1 MFFPCARLH
10 ASRYYPLPFAVLQ
23 PVLMS
28 TGHTPMYTSAV
39 STLVRAQWRMAP
51 QKSAVSPPVIT
62 VCFCVPIY
70 RLGWICRRSEFGP
83 FFCCYHSLF
92 GPFLSF
98 LYHLWCWGEEVIS
111 GVSVVVLIV
120 IQKLFCLADLLIPC
134 EYSQYRCERLCSH
147 HTLNVWLRFAFLFSE
162 HHEYLNVTVI
172 EQCDSLSICYIKHIH
187 WSTWRITDGLIER
200 KP

>member
-39 STLVRAQWRMAP
+39 STLVRAQWRMPP

-83 FFCCYHSLF
+83 FFFFVITVCLVLF
-92 GPFLSF
+92 FLFCIICDAEVRRSSVVSVWLCSLSF
-98 LYHLWCWGEEVIS
+98 KNSFVWQIYLSRVNIVSIAVKGCAHITHWMS
-111 GVSVVVLIV
+111 GLD
-120 IQKLFCLADLLIPC
+120 LHFCSQSIMNIWMLL
-134 EYSQYRCERLCSH
+134 L
-147 HTLNVWLRFAFLFSE
+147 
-162 HHEYLNVTVI
+162 
-172 EQCDSLSICYIKHIH
+172 
-187 WSTWRITDGLIER
+187 
-200 KP
+200 